1 MKLQKETLR
10 ETVPADD
17 GRVAVILNVSY
28 PTAKGKKY
36 KSFCTFY
43 KQGAEAFCEFARG
56 DLKAKAAQNPE
67 GTPPCGAVLK
77 FESAEETDAVA
88 VTLYFIA
95 VNYNKAVVSK
105 AGKLVIS
112 VLGNNNGIFIGRNS
126 VYCYFFNRSCDI
138 RTFVVAF

>member
-43 KQGAEAFCEFARG
+43 KQVAEAFCEFARG

-88 VTLYFIA
+88 VTL
-95 VNYNKAVVSK
+95 S
-105 AGKLVIS
+105 GS
-112 VLGNNNGIFIGRNS
+112 VFDGFETREIPKDVRKWDRKHGLLKK
-126 VYCYFFNRSCDI
+126 
-138 RTFVVAF
+138 TK